1 MTVNVINNSISKFQ
15 DECRV
20 VNMKHEY
27 PGYTGTVKWI
37 VVSDL
42 TEAQLNERYPKE
54 MKEHSPYIYMTRL
67 EFRPIVESHSN
78 DRKHEMRKANS
89 YDAYSY
95 EDGTF
100 EAFHPELVVHP
111 FDGTDYESTLQY
123 FVLCDWVAVPDPRW
137 LWYLLRGSGNVD
149 FTGNSCSHGAG
160 SIPCL
165 VWYRIPDGSGRSCK
179 RESGTVPTFLKI
191 KI

>member
-1 MTVNVINNSISKFQ
+1 MTVNVINNSISKSQ

-111 FDGTDYESTLQY
+111 FDGTDYEELHMAIKKIPMPHRERLIKKFFHGMTIIEIADEEGTTKQ
-123 FVLCDWVAVPDPRW
+123 AV
-137 LWYLLRGSGNVD
+137 SK
-149 FTGNSCSHGAG
+149 
-160 SIPCL
+160 SINKAL
-165 VWYRIPDGSGRSCK
+165 AL
-179 RESGTVPTFLKI
+179 LKI
-191 KI
+191 SLQNG

>member
-111 FDGTDYESTLQY
+111 FDGTDYEELHMAIKKIPMPHRERLIKKFFHAMNILLAATLADGMTIIEIADEEGTTKQ
-123 FVLCDWVAVPDPRW
+123 AV
-137 LWYLLRGSGNVD
+137 SK
-149 FTGNSCSHGAG
+149 
-160 SIPCL
+160 SINKAL
-165 VWYRIPDGSGRSCK
+165 AL
-179 RESGTVPTFLKI
+179 LKI
-191 KI
+191 SLQNG